1 MERLRTHARLA
12 AMTTPPGMSEADLNL
27 ADLRR
32 DYALEGLHESDVA
45 ANPIDQFRVWFGQA
59 QAASGREPNAMTLA
73 TASPDGLPA
82 ARTVLLKGLDE
93 RGFVFYS
100 NYESAKGSDLAAN
113 PRAELLFYWPELERQ
128 VRVNGSVERVGRDET
143 ERYFRSRPPG
153 SQISAA
159 ISPQSRVVPDRT
171 FLEGRYAAVAAEHQD
186 STVPLPDFWGG
197 YRVAPRTIEFWQGR
211 RSRLHDRLRYVRGAD
226 GDWVVERLAP

>member
-1 MERLRTHARLA
+1 
-12 AMTTPPGMSEADLNL
+12 MTTPQGKSEAGLNL

-45 ANPIDQFRVWFGQA
+45 ADPIDHFRVWFGQA
-59 QAASGREPNAMTLA
+59 QSSSGREPNAMTLA

-100 NYESAKGSDLAAN
+100 NYESAKGIDLAAN

-128 VRVNGSVERVGRDET
+128 VRVNGSVERIDRAET

-159 ISPQSRVVPDRT
+159 ISPQSRVVPDRAY
-171 FLEGRYAAVAAEHQD
+171 LEGRYADVEAQHQE
-186 STVPLPDFWGG
+186 SGVPLPDFWGG
-197 YRVAPRTIEFWQGR
+197 YRVAPQTVEFWQGR
-211 RSRLHDRLRYVRGAD
+211 RSRLHDRLRYVRGLD
-226 GDWVVERLAP
+226 GTWVVERLAP

>member
-1 MERLRTHARLA
+1 
-12 AMTTPPGMSEADLNL
+12 MTTPPAEQNRDLDL

-32 DYALEGLHESDVA
+32 DYSLDGLEESNLA
-45 ANPIDQFRVWFGQA
+45 ADPLDQFRRWFDEA
-59 QAASGREPNAMTLA
+59 RVASGREPNAMTLA

-93 RGFVFYS
+93 GSFVFYS

-113 PRAELLFYWPELERQ
+113 PRAELLFFWPELERQ
-128 VRVNGSVERVGRDET
+128 VRVSGTVERVDRDES

-159 ISPQSRVVPDRT
+159 ISPQSRVVPDRAY
-171 FLEGRYAAVAAEHQD
+171 LEARYADVAAEHEA
-186 STVPLPDFWGG
+186 SPVPLPEFWGG
-197 YRVAPRTIEFWQGR
+197 YRVTARTIEFWQGR
-211 RSRLHDRLRYVRGAD
+211 SSRLHDRLRYVRGLD
-226 GDWVVERLAP
+226 GEWAVERLAP